1 MSESIFNS
9 AIKMQT
15 FASEFANKVSKGDS
29 IFLYGEIGTGKTT
42 FARLLINNCELENKK
57 KKSEVLSPTF
67 NILFEYD
74 INNLQIK
81 HYDLYRLKD
90 KKDVNNLGVFENS
103 EQCVTL
109 IEWPELIDKKPLNRI
124 DIFFEYSD
132 DMQKRFLNI
141 KSTGRLKGYEF

>member
-1 MSESIFNS
+1 MKLKI
-9 AIKMQT
+9 
-15 FASEFANKVSKGDS
+15 
-29 IFLYGEIGTGKTT
+29 
-42 FARLLINNCELENKK
+42 KK

-67 NILFEYD
+67 NILFEYH

-103 EQCVTL
+103 EQCITL

-124 DIFFEYSD
+124 DMFFKYSD
-132 DMQKRFLNI
+132 DMEKRSLNI
-141 KSTGRLKGYEF
+141 KSTGRLAGYEF

>member
-1 MSESIFNS
+1 MKISSILDLKKITS
-9 AIKMQT
+9 SIK
-15 FASEFANKVSKGDS
+15 KILLPGDV
-29 IFLYGEIGTGKTT
+29 IFLYGQIGVGKTT
-42 FARLLINNCELENKK
+42 FVRLLINNYENEKK
-57 KKSEVLSPTF
+57 LKKSEVLSPTF

-132 DMQKRFLNI
+132 DMEKRSLNI
-141 KSTGRLKGYEF
+141 KSTGRLAGYEF